1 LFSTTHLLI
10 VGVIVLLLFGNRLPS
25 VMRSLGGSLREFKR
39 GMDDVQRD
47 VRQSIASAKSTVD
60 DSMPRLEG
68 PKPGIDEAQHEAA
81 PKYEAA
87 SSYEAPKY
95 EPPQENAASTVQTHQ
110 PG

>member
-10 VGVIVLLLFGNRLPS
+10 VGVIALLLFGNRLPS

-47 VRQSIASAKSTVD
+47 VRQSVASAKSTVD

-68 PKPGIDEAQHEAA
+68 PKPGVEQPKHEAA
-81 PKYEAA
+81 PKYEAPP
-87 SSYEAPKY
+87 SYEAPKY
-95 EPPQENAASTVQTHQ
+95 EPPREKVVSTVQGHQ
-110 PG
+110 PT